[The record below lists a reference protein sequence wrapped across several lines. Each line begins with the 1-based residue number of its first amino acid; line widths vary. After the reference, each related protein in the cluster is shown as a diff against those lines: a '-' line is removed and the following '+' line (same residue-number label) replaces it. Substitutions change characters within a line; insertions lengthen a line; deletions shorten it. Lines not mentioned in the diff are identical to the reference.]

1 MQLKKKLYLSL
12 ILAIVLPL
20 AISIFIFSNNIKQHA
35 TEKLVS
41 DDLPTALQEVR
52 NAIELE
58 LAGPLLASKALA
70 ENTFVRDWMIE
81 GENSDDNQKIREYL
95 SNIKANNQALSAF
108 IVSEKSRNYY
118 SDTGLSRQVSPSGD
132 QWFYS
137 FLRSDKPFELALDI
151 EKTLNKAAVF
161 INYAISIDGQRVAI
175 GGVGRSLDSMVAL
188 IEAYKVGTS
197 GFVYLTD
204 ASGEIKLHPDQAMIG
219 SSIQLDS
226 ISNGAVNEV
235 LRGGST
241 YMIAGMPLQSL
252 DWYLVAETP
261 KEELFAAINGA
272 IAQSVLLGVLIAVIG
287 LMFARVLVNQIFR
300 PIEQIS
306 EAVKDLTANNGDL
319 TARLPIK
326 ERNEIGILAEQFN
339 LFLQQ
344 LHTMFMQVSDTAN
357 NVKTIAE
364 QVTAEAGS
372 ASELSEQQ
380 SFSTQTVAA
389 AVTEMEQTVKG
400 IADNAGQA
408 SDVAET
414 SQTALLQGNDYVNN
428 TIEQMNALEQ
438 SIGSS
443 VMSVNQLAA
452 EIESITSVLEVI
464 KGISEQTNLLA
475 LNAAIEA
482 ARAGEQGRGFAV
494 VADEVRT
501 LAQRTSESTEQINS
515 MVVSLKAKAAG
526 AVTSIQLGSESTR
539 QTAERLSETGHTLL
553 NISDEIVS
561 LTQMNSQIAIATQ
574 EQSLATEE
582 INQTIVVISDTAENT
597 KENMQQ
603 SSSLCLELHSQ
614 AKVLERLIGKF
625 TL

>member
-1 MQLKKKLYLSL
+1 MQLKKTLYLSL

-20 AISIFIFSNNIKQHA
+20 AISTFIFSTNIKQHA
-35 TEKLVS
+35 TEKLVAE
-41 DDLPTALQEVR
+41 DLPTALQEVR

-58 LAGPLLASKALA
+58 LSGPLLASKALA
-70 ENTFVRDWMIE
+70 ENTFIRDWIQA
-81 GENSDDNQKIREYL
+81 GEDTGLYPKIDAYL
-95 SNIKANNQALSAF
+95 RNVKDKNQALSAF
-108 IVSEKSRNYY
+108 IVSDISRNYY
-118 SDTGLSRQVSPSGD
+118 SDAGLSRQISPDTD
-132 QWFYS
+132 QWFYN
-137 FLRSDKPFELALDI
+137 FLRADIPFELALDV

-161 INYAISIDGQRVAI
+161 INYAIHVDGQRVAV

-188 IEAYKVGTS
+188 IEAYKIGAS

-204 ASGEIKLHPDQAMIG
+204 AGGVVKLHPNPYMIG
-219 SSIQLDS
+219 KTVALDTLRD
-226 ISNGAVNEV
+226 GAVDEV
-235 LRGGST
+235 SRNGRIFMMAST
-241 YMIAGMPLQSL
+241 PLQSL
-252 DWYLVAETP
+252 DWHLVAETP
-261 KEELFAAINGA
+261 KDELFAAVNGA
-272 IAQSVLLGVLIAVIG
+272 VSQSVMVGILIAVLALLG
-287 LMFARVLVNQIFR
+287 ARLLVNQIFR

-306 EAVKDLTANNGDL
+306 IAVKDLTANNGDL

-326 ERNEIGILAEQFN
+326 EQNEIGTLAAEFN

-344 LHTMFMQVSDTAN
+344 LHEMFLQVSDTADQ
-357 NVKTIAE
+357 VKIIAG
-364 QVTAEAGS
+364 QVTGQAGS
-372 ASELSEQQ
+372 ASELSEKQ

-408 SDVAET
+408 SDVAKT
-414 SQTALLQGNDYVNN
+414 SQATLLQGNEYVND
-428 TIEQMNALEQ
+428 TIGQMSDLEH
-438 SIGSS
+438 SIGHS
-443 VMSVNQLAA
+443 VLSVNQLAE
-452 EIESITSVLEVI
+452 EIESITGVLEVI

-501 LAQRTSESTEQINS
+501 LAQRTSESTEQINT
-515 MVVSLKAKAAG
+515 MVVNLKAKAAG
-526 AVTSIQLGSESTR
+526 AVDAIQSGSESTR

-553 NISDEIVS
+553 NISEEIVS
-561 LTQMNSQIAIATQ
+561 LTDMNSQIAIATQ

-582 INQTIVVISDTAENT
+582 INRTVVVISDTADNT
-597 KENMQQ
+597 RDTMQQ
-603 SSSLCLELHSQ
+603 SSALCLELHAQ